1 MIATSLATKDMLLEP
16 QVATNRH
23 AGLLPLASF
32 DEPLPPVALI
42 SVDAIQVH
50 PNGHGEIVNL
60 DGLTASI
67 REHGVLQ
74 PLIVAPDGR
83 LLAGRRRLEAARS
96 AGLAMVPVRVCE
108 IATERAAI
116 EISLIENIERTD
128 LDPVTRAR
136 CYRGLVEQGAEVEEI
151 AALVGQESAHVYQHL
166 ALLDLHP
173 SVQQAVETR
182 RLSFADARGFA
193 KLAVL
198 DQATVL
204 ADIEDASQ
212 HQADGKPLSSR
223 EIRRRVD
230 TQRVLRLAQ
239 STKFMVE
246 GKHSEAPKGD
256 YAALFEKEDDRSEAT
271 ATEAHPDPLS
281 ELNALIA
288 EMIAAAQS
296 EDQLRGWARR
306 LSRILGAL
314 QDAEAARG
322 PKVVQERLWKEELR

>member
-1 MIATSLATKDMLLEP
+1 MPPVPT
-16 QVATNRH
+16 
-23 AGLLPLASF
+23 LLPPPREADVALNVPQLVSL
-32 DEPLPPVALI
+32 PTSLPPVALM

-50 PNGHGEIVNL
+50 PNGHGEVIDVE
-60 DGLTASI
+60 GLTASV
-67 REHGVLQ
+67 REHGILQ

-83 LLAGRRRLEAARS
+83 LLAGHRRLEAARR
-96 AGLAMVPVRVCE
+96 AGLAVVPVRVCE

-128 LDPVTRAR
+128 VDPITRAR
-136 CYRGLVEQGAEVEEI
+136 CYRGLIEQGAAVEEI

-166 ALLDLHP
+166 ALLELHP
-173 SVQQAVETR
+173 SVQLAVETR

-204 ADIEDASQ
+204 ADIEEASQ
-212 HQADGKPLSSR
+212 HLADGKALSSR

-239 STKFMVE
+239 SARATVE
-246 GKHSEAPKGD
+246 GNDGEAPKGD
-256 YAALFEKEDDRSEAT
+256 YAALFEKENDK
-271 ATEAHPDPLS
+271 TEVIETEPLPGALS

-288 EMIAAAQS
+288 EMIASAQG

-314 QDAEAARG
+314 QDADASQRPSATQG
-322 PKVVQERLWKEELR
+322 RLL